1 MAAEKNF
8 ENRVKA
14 FLKEQDCYVIKY
26 WGGGAFTKSGVPDLL
41 VCCNGY
47 FVGVELKAPNG
58 KPSSLQ
64 IHNLGEIAAAGGFP
78 VLLYPNKYEEFQHF
92 ILMLRRSLDDN
103 DFNAAN
109 DYFIEHFE

>member
-14 FLKEQDCYVIKY
+14 FLKEQGCYVIKY

-41 VCCNGY
+41 VCCNGH

-64 IHNLGEIAAAGGFP
+64 IHNLREIAAAGGFP

-92 ILMLRRSLDDN
+92 IRLLQRSLVDT
-103 DFNAAN
+103 DFIVAN
-109 DYFIEHFE
+109 EYFMEHFE